1 MKHIGF
7 LKHTL
12 AILALTFS
20 ASSFAGGTSAFD
32 KTAFESAKAQGKT
45 VVVDFHA
52 DWCSTCK
59 KQKPVLESLIKEPS
73 MNSVVV
79 FTADFD
85 KETDLKKSLN
95 IQKQSTLVVFKGQAE
110 KARQMGLTS
119 REEIKALIEK
129 GI

>member
-1 MKHIGF
+1 MRHNRF

-12 AILALTFS
+12 AYLAFVFS
-20 ASSFAGGTSAFD
+20 TSAFAGGASMYD
-32 KTAFESAKAQGKT
+32 KAAFESAKAQGKT
-45 VVVDFHA
+45 VVIDFHA

-59 KQKPVLESLIKEPS
+59 KQQPVLEALVKEPA
-73 MNSVVV
+73 MNSVVL

-119 REEIKALIEK
+119 RDEIKALIEK